1 MRPQGVTGTL
11 PVVLYVHGGGWVLGN
26 ASTHDRLVREI
37 SVGVGAA
44 VVFVEYTPAPD
55 AHYPVAIE
63 QIYAAARWI
72 VADGA
77 SYGLDASRLAIAGDS
92 VGGNMT
98 AAVTLMAKQRG
109 DVRFMH
115 QSMYYPVTDA
125 GQDTGSYTEFADGP
139 FLTAKGMAWFWD
151 CYAPDRSVRSEITAS
166 PLRASLED
174 LQGLPP
180 AFLIVDEAD
189 VLRDE
194 GEAYAAKLRAA
205 GVPVTTVR
213 YDGICH
219 DFMMLNPLKDT
230 NAAKAATAQAI
241 AVLRQA
247 LGTHTP
253 KLKIVVVG
261 GSGLIGTKL
270 VNKLRGL
277 GHEVVAA
284 SLDSGVNTLTGEGLA
299 AALVNAQV
307 VVDVTN
313 SPSFEDTAVMDFF
326 TTSTRN
332 LLAAE
337 ANAGITHHIA
347 LSIVGIDRLPSNGY
361 FRAKVEQENLIKGSS
376 IQYSILRVTQF
387 FEFIERIAGAATD
400 GDTVRLSP
408 ALIQPMAAEDV
419 AEALCELAVEVPVNG
434 TVEVAGPQQFPLDE
448 LVRSVLRTRNDPR
461 TVIGDPRA
469 TYFGAELDERSL
481 VPDDGRAHLA
491 GTRFD
496 EWLSHSL
503 AGS

>member
-1 MRPQGVTGTL
+1 MTEVVLEPAAQEFAEATSKPPFIYQLAPIAARKVLDDVQAGPVEAPAIDEQWVTVAAAVGDVRVRAVRPQGVTGTL

-26 ASTHDRLVREI
+26 AGTHDRLVREI

-44 VVFVEYTPAPD
+44 VVFVEYTPSPD

-72 VADGA
+72 VSDGA

-98 AAVTLMAKQRG
+98 AAVTILAKQRG
-109 DVRFMH
+109 DVRIVH

-125 GQDTGSYTEFADGP
+125 GQDTDSYTEFADGP

-166 PLRASLED
+166 PLQASPED

-230 NAAKAATAQAI
+230 QAAKAATAQAI

-247 LGTHTP
+247 LGT
-253 KLKIVVVG
+253 V
-261 GSGLIGTKL
+261 
-270 VNKLRGL
+270 
-277 GHEVVAA
+277 
-284 SLDSGVNTLTGEGLA
+284 
-299 AALVNAQV
+299 
-307 VVDVTN
+307 
-313 SPSFEDTAVMDFF
+313 
-326 TTSTRN
+326 
-332 LLAAE
+332 
-337 ANAGITHHIA
+337 
-347 LSIVGIDRLPSNGY
+347 
-361 FRAKVEQENLIKGSS
+361 SS
-376 IQYSILRVTQF
+376 
-387 FEFIERIAGAATD
+387 
-400 GDTVRLSP
+400 
-408 ALIQPMAAEDV
+408 
-419 AEALCELAVEVPVNG
+419 
-434 TVEVAGPQQFPLDE
+434 
-448 LVRSVLRTRNDPR
+448 
-461 TVIGDPRA
+461 
-469 TYFGAELDERSL
+469 
-481 VPDDGRAHLA
+481 
-491 GTRFD
+491 
-496 EWLSHSL
+496 
-503 AGS
+503 